1 MANDN
6 RELENK
12 YREKLND
19 ERESLYLE
27 NNKARKEK
35 TAKENMAEEGGTPV
49 NKRRNKT
56 YVTLLSLNTLD
67 FKLEFHFP
75 STRDRVTCCWG
86 LNTILNPILRGGG
99 TKIS

>member
-56 YVTLLSLNTLD
+56 
-67 FKLEFHFP
+67 
-75 STRDRVTCCWG
+75 
-86 LNTILNPILRGGG
+86 
-99 TKIS
+99 

>member
-35 TAKENMAEEGGTPV
+35 TAKENRAEEGGTPV

-56 YVTLLSLNTLD
+56 
-67 FKLEFHFP
+67 
-75 STRDRVTCCWG
+75 
-86 LNTILNPILRGGG
+86 
-99 TKIS
+99 